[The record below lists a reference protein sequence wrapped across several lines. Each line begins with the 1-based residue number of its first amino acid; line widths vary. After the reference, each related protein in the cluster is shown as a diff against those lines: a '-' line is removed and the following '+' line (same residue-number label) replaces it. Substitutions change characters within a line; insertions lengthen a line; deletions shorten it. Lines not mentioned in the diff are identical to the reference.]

1 MKYFLRMTLGLVLL
15 LMLGACSDE
24 SATTD
29 KSKQTEPSSGAAT
42 ETDSA
47 SQQSATEAKQ
57 LVVYTSVDQVFSE
70 PILQNFQQ
78 ESGITVKPVY
88 DIEAAKTV
96 GLVERLIEEKD
107 HPQCDLF
114 WNGETLQT
122 MRLVKEGVVE
132 DKDWQTFGG
141 RGRVFLYDKTA
152 VEKDQLPKTIKEL
165 GDADFGKEGLSYA
178 IAYPMFGTT
187 STHVAML
194 YGINGAQD
202 TKTLFEAMREH
213 GAMVVDGNSAV
224 KDAVDRG
231 AVAFGLTDTDDAL
244 EAMQDNDKLA
254 IAFPD
259 QLEPGDGAMVI
270 PNSVAIIKGSAHE
283 AEARELIDYLLSE
296 DVQKQMVKSGWLS
309 DEVESTKKF
318 DVDWMATFDN
328 YEPSKNDMKEIF
340 AR

>member
-1 MKYFLRMTLGLVLL
+1 MKRFLNMTIWLL
-15 LMLGACSDE
+15 ALLTLGACSARPE
-24 SATTD
+24 
-29 KSKQTEPSSGAAT
+29 KNHG
-42 ETDSA
+42 
-47 SQQSATEAKQ
+47 SQQSGTEAGE

-70 PILQNFQQ
+70 PILQNFQK
-78 ESGITVKPVY
+78 EFGITVKPVY

-132 DKDWQTFGG
+132 EEDWQTFGG

-152 VEKDQLPKTIKEL
+152 VKKDQLPKTVKEL
-165 GDADFGKEGLSYA
+165 GNAAFGKDGLSYA

-194 YGINGAQD
+194 YSMNGAQE
-202 TKTLFEAMREH
+202 TKMLFEAMREN
-213 GAMVVDGNSAV
+213 GAKVVDGNSAV
-224 KDAVDRG
+224 KDTVDRG
-231 AVAFGLTDTDDAL
+231 AAAFGLTDTDDAM
-244 EAMQDNDKLA
+244 EAMKDNDKLA
-254 IAFPD
+254 IVFPD
-259 QLEPGDGAMVI
+259 QLKPGDGAMVI

-283 AEARELIDYLLSE
+283 AEARELIQYLLSE
-296 DVQKQMVKSGWLS
+296 DVQKQMIESGWLS
-309 DEVESTKKF
+309 DEVESAKKI
-318 DVDWMATFDN
+318 DVDWMRTFDN
-328 YEPSKNDMKEIF
+328 YEQSKNDMKEIF

>member
-15 LMLGACSDE
+15 LMLGACSGE

-29 KSKQTEPSSGAAT
+29 KSKQIETPSGAAT
-42 ETDSA
+42 ATDTA

-70 PILQNFQQ
+70 PILQKFQQ
-78 ESGITVKPVY
+78 ESGIIVKPVY

-96 GLVERLIEEKD
+96 GLVERLIGEKD

-141 RGRVFLYDKTA
+141 RGRVFLYDKSA
-152 VEKDQLPKTIKEL
+152 IEKERLPKTIREL
-165 GDADFGKEGLSYA
+165 GNADFGKDGLSYA

-194 YGINGAQD
+194 YAINGAED
-202 TKTLFEAMREH
+202 TKTLFEAMREN

-224 KDAVDRG
+224 KDAVARG
-231 AVAFGLTDTDDAL
+231 AVAFGLTDTDDAM

-254 IAFPD
+254 IVFPD
-259 QLEPGDGAMVI
+259 QLQPDDGAMVI

-283 AEARELIDYLLSE
+283 AEARKLIDYLLSE
-296 DVQKQMVKSGWLS
+296 SVQKQMVESGWLS
-309 DEVESTKKF
+309 DAVESSKKF
-318 DVDWMATFDN
+318 DVDWMATFDQ
-328 YEPSKNDMKEIF
+328 YEQSKNDMKEIF
-340 AR
+340 IR